1 MGHTRTALRVQ
12 MACSKH
18 YVNSYLQQI
27 AYSEIHFSRG
37 GGLLPSKSAGD
48 ARRTLKGIQFVN
60 WYRLGC
66 QTLKVVYVRFMTIVS
81 CCCVTIVRETWLTR
95 RSVRSLCSTADAVH
109 FDKHRHPSHVSHREL
124 GLPVFFQLYA
134 ILPI

>member
-18 YVNSYLQQI
+18 HVNSYLQQI

-37 GGLLPSKSAGD
+37 GGGGATPRKKCRRCSSYFKGD
-48 ARRTLKGIQFVN
+48 LICKMVPLRVPNPKMTAAR
-60 WYRLGC
+60 
-66 QTLKVVYVRFMTIVS
+66 VVSVRFMTIVS

-109 FDKHRHPSHVSHREL
+109 FDKHRRPRHVSHREL
-124 GLPVFFQLYA
+124 GLPVFF
-134 ILPI
+134 